1 MEISSLITYIKAR
14 LMRVKAASWL
24 RLKVPI
30 QAYLRD
36 TAGLV
41 PDHHNQVFCHLWS
54 LLKYFLTII
63 IMTPILWVEELS
75 FRVTYPQVNRLQ
87 C

>member
-14 LMRVKAASWL
+14 LMQVKAASWL
-24 RLKVPI
+24 RLKIPI

-41 PDHHNQVFCHLWS
+41 PDHHNKLNYRLSHQEPHVYTVLRLNFTF
-54 LLKYFLTII
+54 LL
-63 IMTPILWVEELS
+63 
-75 FRVTYPQVNRLQ
+75 
-87 C
+87 